1 MALREAAS
9 LDPHNDQVQAAFSKL
24 QLDES
29 VDPLLRLCQS
39 FVEGKNNAAA
49 GEILRYINSHATQ
62 VQSEAAEQSL
72 HLLIKTK
79 SIAIGDDR
87 DEVVAAL
94 LQKCPPARRWLA
106 GQLESSVT
114 TVFEEVFAIGN
125 GAATS
130 MAVVA
135 TDPAAWPSEAQRKT
149 VERDVFL
156 LALAKLMESGHDY
169 DGRAMREIARLLT
182 VDGKKLEKLVDE
194 ESFDAILASL
204 DIRWPMDVRSQ
215 ATVAI
220 AKFLE
225 FAEER
230 GQKYLTAFITERIGR
245 QTNDG
250 LIVAFSAAA
259 CAFPIAPSL
268 LSALFLTEGFVLSL
282 VPMLETKSKSKK
294 VEKAALDMLN
304 AACIDGACREAI
316 AKNCLR
322 WLRTVMDNGEEEA
335 RGQAAVV
342 CAKLSVATS
351 KPDSSDAE
359 NSDQNSIDLVSK
371 FRAMLFKLTETGTK
385 SAIEGLAYASAQ
397 PKVKEEISQDT
408 ELLQR
413 LFSLVRFRDPSDKAH
428 SKPHLEYPTVVT
440 SGFGLLTIIHN
451 LTRYLPALS
460 EEQKR
465 MVQLKAYANASKK
478 IPEPDRL
485 DDNEH
490 VDKRCK
496 AVLDAGVLNFLVALA
511 AADRSKALSLTSLGL
526 YANILLSL
534 SRTPASRG
542 KLIQQGALPLLLD
555 IHEKTLH
562 ADPSSALAAAHAMAR
577 LLISVDP
584 SLVGNRITS
593 TVQPILSLLSDDTT
607 SVSSDGPRDLLPVF
621 EALLALTNLVSGPRL
636 EAGPEVVQA
645 AWPRLVDLL
654 TSSNVL
660 LQRATTE
667 LVCNLMTCSAGI
679 EKFADGSKAA
689 ASYIHILLALADA
702 EDVATRRA
710 AGGALA
716 MVTEFESVA
725 KAVLVRKRGLEV
737 LVQLMEDEDEG
748 CVHRGFVCVRN
759 MAVVDGMTR
768 VECKDRLR
776 SLGALDVVKRM
787 VQRTKNEALLGPGM
801 EICKALAA

>member
-29 VDPLLRLCQS
+29 VGPLLKLCRS
-39 FVEGKNNAAA
+39 FVEEKNTAAA
-49 GEILRYINSHATQ
+49 GEILRYINSHGTQ
-62 VQSEAAEQSL
+62 VQSDVAEQSL
-72 HLLIKTK
+72 QLLIKTK
-79 SIAIGDDR
+79 GVAVGGDR

-94 LQKCPPARRWLA
+94 LQKCLPARRWLA
-106 GQLESSVT
+106 RQLESSVT
-114 TVFEEVFAIGN
+114 AVFEEVFAIGN

-130 MAVVA
+130 MAIVA
-135 TDPAAWPSEAQRKT
+135 TDPAAWSSEPQRET
-149 VERDVFL
+149 VEKDVFL

-194 ESFDAILASL
+194 DSFDAILASL

-215 ATVAI
+215 ATVAT

-225 FAEER
+225 LAEER

-250 LIVAFSAAA
+250 LIVAFSVAAS
-259 CAFPIAPSL
+259 AFPIASSM
-268 LSALFLTEGFVLSL
+268 LSALFLTEGFVPSL
-282 VPMLETKSKSKK
+282 VPMLETKSKSRK
-294 VEKAALDMLN
+294 VERAALDMLN

-322 WLRTVMDNGEEEA
+322 WLHTVMDNGEEEA
-335 RGQAAVV
+335 RGLAAVV
-342 CAKLSVATS
+342 CAKLSVITGKPTS
-351 KPDSSDAE
+351 TDAKT
-359 NSDQNSIDLVSK
+359 SDQDSINLVSK
-371 FRAMLFKLTETGTK
+371 FRAMLFRLTETGTN
-385 SAIEGLAYASAQ
+385 SAIEGLAYASTQ

-408 ELLQR
+408 ELLKR
-413 LFSLVRFRDPSDKAH
+413 LFSLARFRDPSDKAH

-465 MVQLKAYANASKK
+465 MTQLKAYANASKES
-478 IPEPDRL
+478 PQPDPL
-485 DDNEH
+485 EDNEQ

-511 AADRSKALSLTSLGL
+511 AADRSKGLSLTSLGL
-526 YANILLSL
+526 CASIILSL

-542 KLIQQGALPLLLD
+542 KMIQQGALPLLLE
-555 IHEKTLH
+555 IHEKTLN
-562 ADPSSALAAAHAMAR
+562 ADPSFRLAAAHAMAR

-584 SLVGNRITS
+584 SLVGNRVAS
-593 TVQPILSLLSDDTT
+593 TVQPILSLIQDDDTSAT
-607 SVSSDGPRDLLPVF
+607 SDGPHDLLPVF
-621 EALLALTNLVSGPRL
+621 EALLALTNLVSDPRL
-636 EAGPEVVQA
+636 ETGPEVVKS
-645 AWPRLVDLL
+645 AWPKLVDLL

-660 LQRATTE
+660 LQRAATE
-667 LVCNLMTCSAGI
+667 LICNLMTCSAGI
-679 EKFADGSKAA
+679 EKFADGSKPA
-689 ASYIHILLALADA
+689 ASYLHILLALADA

-716 MVTEFESVA
+716 MVTEFESVV
-725 KAVLVRKRGLEV
+725 KAVLARKRGLEV
-737 LVQLMEDEDEG
+737 LVQLVEDEDEG
-748 CVHRGFVCVRN
+748 CVHRGVVCVRN
-759 MAVVDGMTR
+759 MAVVEGTTGM
-768 VECKDRLR
+768 ECRDRLK
-776 SLGALDVVKRM
+776 SLGALDVVRRM
-787 VQRTKNEALLGPGM
+787 VHQTKNEALLDLAM
-801 EICKALAA
+801 EIFKALSA